1 MTQHRFPLIPTVV
14 LVAVATVAPA
24 FAQRHPSELPKPVD
38 VKFTPPKPV
47 ELTLANGIH
56 VFYLQDRELPTVTV
70 TGMLKAGSLYDP
82 ADKVGLASLTGTV
95 LRTGGT
101 KTMTGDDMNEELEF
115 LAASIESSM
124 GSEFGYVTAR
134 CMKKDFAR
142 VMQMYADAVMNPE
155 FRQDKIDLARN
166 QALES
171 IRRRWDMPVSAAAA
185 LFQENVYGDHPLG
198 RRMTP
203 KSLGAITRDDL
214 VAFHKSYF
222 APNNFWIGIT
232 GDLAQAEAISAVE
245 AAFKAWAKKTV
256 TLPAVTPLVEHADG
270 TVYYAYKDTPQANVF
285 LGHLGIR
292 RLNPDEYKIELMNY
306 ILGGGTFSARLMR
319 ELRSNRG
326 LTYGIYGGV
335 ESGPDRGLFLISSQ
349 LKAERFVEALDLVKG
364 IIKDMQGNLVSEAE
378 MAEAKNSTINSFI
391 FRYET
396 KAAVMSQ
403 VMSLKLEGYPD
414 NYLDTYIDNI
424 RKVTR
429 EDVLAVAKKY
439 LDPEKMMV
447 LVVGDEKRFD
457 KPLSTYGKVKTID
470 LKSIIDAERAA
481 TKPSNDRPH

>member
-1 MTQHRFPLIPTVV
+1 MTRQQFPRILTVV
-14 LVAVATVAPA
+14 FVALATAAPA
-24 FAQRHPSELPKPVD
+24 FAQRHPSELAKPAD
-38 VKFTPPKPV
+38 IKFTPPKPV
-47 ELTLANGIH
+47 EVALANGIH
-56 VFYLQDRELPTVTV
+56 VFYLQDRELPTVTI
-70 TGMLKAGSLYDP
+70 TGILKAGSLYEP
-82 ADKVGLASLTGTV
+82 ADKVGLANLTGSV

-115 LAASIESSM
+115 LAASVESSM
-124 GSEFGYVTAR
+124 GSEFGYVNAR
-134 CMKKDFAR
+134 CVKKDFSR
-142 VMQMYADAVMNPE
+142 VVQMYADVVMNPE

-171 IRRRWDMPVSAAAA
+171 IRRRWDMPASAAAA

-203 KSLGAITRDDL
+203 KSLAAITRDDL
-214 VAFHKSYF
+214 AAFHKSFF

-232 GDLAQAEAISAVE
+232 GDLTQAEATSAVE
-245 AAFKAWAKKTV
+245 AAFKGWAKRTV
-256 TLPAVTPLVEHADG
+256 TFPPVAPLVEHADG

-306 ILGGGTFSARLMR
+306 VMGGGTFSARLMR

-335 ESGPDRGLFLISSQ
+335 DSGPDRGLFVISSQ
-349 LKAERFVEALDLVKG
+349 LKAERFLEALGVVKG
-364 IIKDMQGNLVSEAE
+364 IIKDMRDKLVSEEE

-391 FRYET
+391 FRYEQKT
-396 KAAVMSQ
+396 AVMSQ
-403 VMSLKLEGYPD
+403 VMALKLEGYPD

-429 EDVLAVAKKY
+429 EDVQASARKY

-457 KPLSTYGKVKTID
+457 KPLSSFGKVKPID
-470 LKSIIDAERAA
+470 LKAIVEAERA
-481 TKPSNDRPH
+481 TGK